1 MTSATA
7 AVAARPEGNQTLRL
21 VPLVAPVAAGGI
33 AVLAAALLGLAT
45 SNPTL
50 GTLAG
55 ILALAV
61 ASVVVEAYPVP
72 VEGVPSG
79 AVSLGAVFI
88 VGAAVVYGWEAAVL
102 VGFATRLLIDVL
114 ERRPPIRFL
123 YNAGVYSLGSA
134 GAGLAAEAVGVS
146 DSVTA
151 LVLAVTLGGAAFYAT
166 NVVLIALVISL
177 WAREPLVP
185 LLKSSVYWTIIP
197 FSIMASVSLM
207 LAVLWERS
215 PLLSAAL
222 IGPLVAIALY
232 QRSVHESLK
241 AMRLALTDPLTGLGN
256 HRHFH
261 ERLQRGLDEAE
272 ASEDQLTVCLIDIDN
287 FKGIN
292 DRFGHPVGD
301 RVLAQVAAKLRQGG
315 EAFRLGGDEF
325 ALLLPGKTDR
335 DALTIAETVLE
346 RVAGAEY
353 EHGNPVSVSA
363 GIATYP
369 RHSRERSGL
378 VRVADNALYW
388 SKEHGRGRAHVF
400 RPEVEELAELRW
412 LVEGRDRAACLRAAA
427 SLAHAV
433 DVRDAYTGSHS
444 YVVGELAARVAT
456 HMKLEAEQVELL
468 RLAGSLHDLG
478 KLAIPEEILRKPGPL
493 TEAERLVLE
502 RHPQIGY
509 RMLDSL
515 GVDPVA
521 DWVLHH
527 HERWDGTGYPDQL
540 AQRQHSARRA
550 HPVRGRCLRRHDD
563 RSRVPGPSLT
573 RACHRRA
580 RTLRGHAVRPRCR
593 RGLQGRVRFSGRTR
607 VGVRRDGLVAYA
619 GAMRPLASGL
629 VLLVV
634 AAVVLAAGVDA
645 IRKAFAPEPAQADAR
660 PRPIDGLTLLAGRL
674 LWIDERCRLH
684 TTSIT
689 SLQELESPRH
699 VSCDARL
706 EPSGDLARGRALSR
720 PARSPSGRL
729 VADVARRQVVIT
741 KDGRLLRIP
750 LAGVR
755 ALAWSPDERW
765 LAAAGQARVYLVRV
779 LDRDLRIR
787 SCRWPRR
794 SSPGSAARELRQSGM
809 LPCLRAGLGS
819 RFERATWSASQ
830 STALVRRGS
839 MTSST

>member
-1 MTSATA
+1 MTSA
-7 AVAARPEGNQTLRL
+7 AVAARPEGSQTLRL
-21 VPLVAPVAAGGI
+21 APLVIPVAGSGVAVVVI
-33 AVLAAALLGLAT
+33 ALASLAA
-45 SNPTL
+45 SDPTL
-50 GTLAG
+50 GVFTG

-88 VGAAVVYGWEAAVL
+88 VGAAVIYGWEAAVI
-102 VGFATRLLIDVL
+102 VGFATRLLIDVV

-134 GAGLAAEAVGVS
+134 AAGLAAEAVGHSEGVAP
-146 DSVTA
+146 VF
-151 LVLAVTLGGAAFYAT
+151 LAVTVGAAAFYST
-166 NVVLIALVISL
+166 NVVLIALVISF
-177 WAREPLVP
+177 WARQPLLP
-185 LLKSSVYWTIIP
+185 ILKSSIYWTVIP

-272 ASEDQLTVCLIDIDN
+272 ESGLPLTVCLIDIDN

-325 ALLLPGKTDR
+325 ALLLAGKTER
-335 DALTIAETVLE
+335 EGLAIAETIIE
-346 RVAGAEY
+346 RVGAGAY
-353 EHGNPVSVSA
+353 EHANPVSVSA
-363 GIATYP
+363 GIASYP
-369 RHSRERSGL
+369 RHSAERSEL

-444 YVVGELAARVAT
+444 YVVGELAARVAAR
-456 HMKLEAEQVELL
+456 MGLPSEEIELL

-521 DWVLHH
+521 HWVLHH
-527 HERWDGTGYPDQL
+527 HERWDGSGYPDRL
-540 AQRQHSARRA
+540 ARDDIPLGARILFVADAYDAMTTDR
-550 HPVRGRCLRRHDD
+550 VYRGRLSHYRAIAELERCAGTQFDPDVVEAFKVEFAED
-563 RSRVPGPSLT
+563 RE
-573 RACHRRA
+573 
-580 RTLRGHAVRPRCR
+580 
-593 RGLQGRVRFSGRTR
+593 
-607 VGVRRDGLVAYA
+607 
-619 GAMRPLASGL
+619 
-629 VLLVV
+629 
-634 AAVVLAAGVDA
+634 
-645 IRKAFAPEPAQADAR
+645 PEP
-660 PRPIDGLTLLAGRL
+660 LLA
-674 LWIDERCRLH
+674 E
-684 TTSIT
+684 
-689 SLQELESPRH
+689 
-699 VSCDARL
+699 
-706 EPSGDLARGRALSR
+706 
-720 PARSPSGRL
+720 
-729 VADVARRQVVIT
+729 
-741 KDGRLLRIP
+741 
-750 LAGVR
+750 
-755 ALAWSPDERW
+755 
-765 LAAAGQARVYLVRV
+765 
-779 LDRDLRIR
+779 
-787 SCRWPRR
+787 
-794 SSPGSAARELRQSGM
+794 
-809 LPCLRAGLGS
+809 
-819 RFERATWSASQ
+819 
-830 STALVRRGS
+830 TA
-839 MTSST
+839 